1 MLSRNLATLVYTY
14 NYTTGDLANID
25 YPTGHE
31 YFQYDSVFHQ
41 VTHTR
46 TPSAT

>member
-1 MLSRNLATLVYTY
+1 VYTY

-41 VTHTR
+41 VTQHQDTL
-46 TPSAT
+46 AT